1 MSKMRISD
9 AKIAEEEMQ
18 NLYDAKT
25 PDSQIVIDALYDKY
39 ETLGQEAY
47 IQYKQELTYN
57 IKID

>member
-1 MSKMRISD
+1 
-9 AKIAEEEMQ
+9 MQ

-47 IQYKQELTYN
+47 IEYKQELTYN